1 MSGPDPFA
9 PPCRADSALFAEPW
23 QAEVLAIAY
32 TLSSRGVFSPGR
44 WSATLGAELRRRE
57 AEGAAD
63 TMATYYEAALAAL
76 EALIAD
82 AGIGAGTLDA
92 RVEAWR
98 AAYLAT
104 PHGQPVELG
113 AGR

>member
-1 MSGPDPFA
+1 M
-9 PPCRADSALFAEPW
+9 LFAEPW

-32 TLSSRGVFSPGR
+32 TLSTRGAFTPGE
-44 WSATLGAELRRRE
+44 WSATLGAQLRRRE
-57 AEGAAD
+57 AEGAPD

-76 EALIAD
+76 EAL
-82 AGIGAGTLDA
+82 AGIGAATLDA

-98 AAYLAT
+98 EAYLDT

-113 AGR
+113 ARP

>member
-1 MSGPDPFA
+1 M
-9 PPCRADSALFAEPW
+9 LFAEPW

-32 TLSSRGVFSPGR
+32 TLSTRGVFTPGR
-44 WSATLGAELRRRE
+44 WSAALGAELRRRE
-57 AEGAAD
+57 AAGAPD
-63 TMATYYEAALAAL
+63 TMATYYEAALTAL
-76 EALIAD
+76 ETLAAA

-98 AAYLAT
+98 DAYLAT

>member
-1 MSGPDPFA
+1 M
-9 PPCRADSALFAEPW
+9 LFAEPW

-32 TLSSRGVFSPGR
+32 TLSMRGVFTPGE
-44 WSATLGAELRRRE
+44 WSATLGAELSRRE
-57 AEGAAD
+57 AEGAPD

-76 EALIAD
+76 EKLATE
-82 AGIGAGTLDA
+82 AGIGGAMLDA

-98 AAYLAT
+98 EAYLET
-104 PHGQPVELG
+104 PHGHPVELD